1 MTNSSDLWTGPSV
14 TIDSRLT
21 TGVKY
26 DGDKPRMSLVPPKAI
41 LEVAKVLT
49 YGAKKYSAENWRK
62 VPEAHQ
68 RYLDAALR
76 HINQYHQ
83 GQIID
88 NETGINHLAHAI
100 CSLLFIVE
108 LDTSVPSDQ
117 LNNKSLKT
125 TPELY

>member
-1 MTNSSDLWTGPSV
+1 MLNTITLTN
-14 TIDSRLT
+14 
-21 TGVKY
+21 GVKY
-26 DGDKPRMSLVPPKAI
+26 DGDKPRMGLVPPKAI

-49 YGAKKYSAENWRK
+49 YGAQKYSAENWRK

-108 LDTSVPSDQ
+108 LDE
-117 LNNKSLKT
+117 LKA
-125 TPELY
+125 TPEPYQSKSVDVMA

>member
-1 MTNSSDLWTGPSV
+1 MTNNGESSV

-21 TGVKY
+21 IGIKY
-26 DGDKPRMSLVPPKAI
+26 DGDKPRMSLIPPKAI

-49 YGAKKYSAENWRK
+49 YGSKKYSAENWRK

-108 LDTSVPSDQ
+108 LDTSDE
-117 LNNKSLKT
+117 LNNKDLKS
-125 TPELY
+125 TPELYQE

>member
-1 MTNSSDLWTGPSV
+1 MAMNGLRKTMRAD
-14 TIDSRLT
+14 TITLT

-108 LDTSVPSDQ
+108 LD
-117 LNNKSLKT
+117 SLKA
-125 TPELY
+125 TPEPDQRQSIDILA

>member
-108 LDTSVPSDQ
+108 LDQ